1 SATLDVGSDT
11 RAGFLNVG
19 FTRGFASSQ
28 AYVRRFQNT
37 PDILPGRGRKE
48 LEFDVAQFG
57 KDDGPYPWLG
67 FEARRMMFAFLDE
80 LIADPTVKVDVFA
93 YDFSDPEI
101 VVDRLVKLGPRL
113 RIIIDT
119 SGKHG
124 GKKSEESDAEKMLK
138 KSAGKDNVKR
148 HKFV

>member
-1 SATLDVGSDT
+1 L
-11 RAGFLNVG
+11 
-19 FTRGFASSQ
+19 
-28 AYVRRFQNT
+28 RRFQNT
-37 PDILPGRGRKE
+37 PDILPVRGKRE
-48 LEFDVAQFG
+48 LDFDVAQFG

-80 LIADPTVKVDVFA
+80 LIKDTSVNVDVFA

-101 VVDRLVKLGPRL
+101 VDRMVKLGARL

-124 GKKSEESDAEKMLK
+124 GGKSE
-138 KSAGKDNVKR
+138 
-148 HKFV
+148 